1 MWCCEYVFAY
11 YLRRNKYLLV
21 CTYLYICMYLY
32 KSHFNSHHV
41 VLTVNSLTVISAG
54 VDYLPQRANKY

>member
-1 MWCCEYVFAY
+1 M
-11 YLRRNKYLLV
+11 YLLTTSEEIN
-21 CTYLYICMYLY
+21 TYWYLCMYLY